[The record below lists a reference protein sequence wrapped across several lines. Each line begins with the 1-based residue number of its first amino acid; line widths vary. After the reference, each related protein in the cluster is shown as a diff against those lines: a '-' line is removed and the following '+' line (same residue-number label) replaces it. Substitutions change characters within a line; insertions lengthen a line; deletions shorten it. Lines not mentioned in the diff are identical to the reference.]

1 MPVTQKLR
9 CVVER
14 VVAHGERVYTLAL
27 RPECPVPRFR
37 AGQFLH
43 LALDPYDPSGFWPES
58 RVFSIA
64 TPPAQRDAVQITYA
78 VHGGFTARMESD
90 LVEGRQVWIKMPYGD
105 FVVDSR
111 GDVVLFAGGTG
122 ITAFTAYLEGLTPAE
137 HQSVTLAYGARTPGL
152 LIYRDVVEGCAQR
165 LPSLDVSYFV
175 EHGGG
180 SDPPALGGRLRSNP
194 GRVSVAAVWPRL
206 RCPFDTAYYISGPP
220 PMLRTIG
227 QDLRARKIPPEA
239 IHIDAWE

>member
-1 MPVTQKLR
+1 MPVTQKLG

-27 RPECPVPRFR
+27 RPEKPERLVPRFR

-43 LALDPYDPSGFWPES
+43 LALDPYDPTGFWPES

-64 TPPAQRDAVQITYA
+64 SPPAQRDTVRITYA
-78 VHGGFTARMESD
+78 VHGRFTARMESD

-105 FVVDSR
+105 FVIDS
-111 GDVVLFAGGTG
+111 GADVVLFAGGTG
-122 ITAFTAYLEGLTPAE
+122 ITAFTAFLEGLTPDA
-137 HQSVTLAYGARTPGL
+137 HQSVTLAYGARTNSL
-152 LIYRDVVEGCAQR
+152 LIYRDVVERCAQR
-165 LPSLDVSYFV
+165 LPSLDVCYFV
-175 EHGGG
+175 EHD
-180 SDPPALGGRLRSNP
+180 DPLIEGRVRSTP
-194 GRVSVAAVWPRL
+194 GRVSVEAVWPRL
-206 RCPFDTAYYISGPP
+206 GRPFDASFYISGPP

-227 QDLRARKIPPEA
+227 QDLRVRNISPEA